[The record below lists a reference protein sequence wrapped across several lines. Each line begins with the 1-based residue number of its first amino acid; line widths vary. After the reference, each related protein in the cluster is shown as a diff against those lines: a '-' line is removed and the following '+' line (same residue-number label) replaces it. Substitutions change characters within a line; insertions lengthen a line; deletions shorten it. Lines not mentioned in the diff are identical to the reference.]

1 MTHLGFP
8 STARPTGRDRPPV
21 AMWDRLAAELDRW
34 DAAGRRATFWWR
46 DDDAAAGAL
55 GYLGLST
62 SGQRHRVNTHIDI
75 IDWAGDPGIAGDD
88 ARLEAAVAH
97 LSDRLDGRCDADEPT
112 GLLTHHLVQDEAFWR
127 FIDRFVGAIRRH
139 PAAAWID
146 LTETLG
152 AVNG

>member
-8 STARPTGRDRPPV
+8 STVRSTGRDRPPA

-46 DDDAAAGAL
+46 DDDAVAPTPAL
-55 GYLGLST
+55 
-62 SGQRHRVNTHIDI
+62 
-75 IDWAGDPGIAGDD
+75 D
-88 ARLEAAVAH
+88 ACLKAAVAH

-112 GLLTHHLVQDEAFWR
+112 GLLTHHLVQDEACWR
-127 FIDRFVGAIRRH
+127 LIDRFVGAIRRH

-146 LTETLG
+146 LTDTLG